1 MTQEQTRLAGRTL
14 MGAAV
19 TSVLLVLAGMAR
31 RSYLVLAVPV
41 FAAVATAAGLAF
53 WVGYTMAT
61 TDYDD
66 PADYGVEGP
75 SRTS

>member
-41 FAAVATAAGLAF
+41 FAAVTAAAGLAF

-66 PADYGVEGP
+66 PADYGVDDP
-75 SRTS
+75 AT